1 MTKFVI
7 AEEPA
12 DSPAVRWCFGQY
24 AQELGELFGYVVD
37 EALPL
42 GFDALTP
49 PHGLVLIARADGE
62 AVGCGAVKLREP
74 GSAEIKR
81 MWVAPRVRGRGL
93 GRRLLETLEARAIE
107 AGKSVARLD
116 SNERLE
122 GALAMYR
129 SAGYHDVEP
138 FNDEPFATHWL
149 EKDLDQGP
157 QM

>member
-1 MTKFVI
+1 MTEFDI

-12 DSPAVRWCFGQY
+12 DGPAVSWCFGQY
-24 AQELGELFGYVVD
+24 AQELGRIFGYVVD

-42 GFDALTP
+42 GLDALTP

-62 AVGCGAVKLREP
+62 AVGCGAVKLLEP
-74 GSAEIKR
+74 DFAEIKR
-81 MWVAPRVRGRGL
+81 MWVAPRMRGRGL
-93 GRRLLETLEARAIE
+93 GARMLEALEMRAVE

-122 GALAMYR
+122 AALAMYR
-129 SAGYHDVEP
+129 SAGYHDVQP

-149 EKDLDQGP
+149 EKDLDQGL